1 MKQSLAATTD
11 IVEKLPCYLA
21 FFEFVHNVR
30 RRGKA
35 LLHSLLAI
43 LIAP

>member
-1 MKQSLAATTD
+1 L
-11 IVEKLPCYLA
+11 YLD

-35 LLHSLLAI
+35 LLHSLLAT
-43 LIAP
+43 LVAP